1 MKNVIRNG
9 SRYIRIYSWN
19 FMICMK
25 KLLKVQKLL
34 YRRKQGKR
42 RILTQMLAMMKVN
55 SFRFVNNIG
64 DVFDWNS
71 NGKVIRMGENF
82 GL

>member
-25 KLLKVQKLL
+25 KLLKVQKSL